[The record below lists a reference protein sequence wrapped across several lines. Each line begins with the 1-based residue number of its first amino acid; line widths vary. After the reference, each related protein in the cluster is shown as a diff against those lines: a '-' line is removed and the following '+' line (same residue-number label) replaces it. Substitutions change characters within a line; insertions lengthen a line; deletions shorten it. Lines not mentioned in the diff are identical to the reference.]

1 MRPTTIV
8 QLLTKKRSMF
18 LTVTLDIMNVPQVP
32 LQNLMIDGLL
42 RQAPPVAN
50 RDEFVFSEAS
60 GDVASR

>member
-1 MRPTTIV
+1 MLAVLPIILGV
-8 QLLTKKRSMF
+8 QMLLEA
-18 LTVTLDIMNVPQVP
+18 VTLDIMNVPQVP

-50 RDEFVFSEAS
+50 RDEFVFTEAS